1 MLNLE
6 PETEASLATLARR
19 NGISVEAYL
28 RELVNQELS
37 VDAPAENNEDKVRA
51 FLLWADSFPQDG
63 PLLSDEAI
71 SREALYPDR

>member
-51 FLLWADSFPQDG
+51 FLQWADGFPQDA